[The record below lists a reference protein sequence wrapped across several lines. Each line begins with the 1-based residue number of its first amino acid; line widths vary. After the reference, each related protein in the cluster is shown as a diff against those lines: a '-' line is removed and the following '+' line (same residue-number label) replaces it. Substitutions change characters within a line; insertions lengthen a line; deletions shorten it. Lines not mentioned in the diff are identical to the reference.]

1 MNDSVFKLF
10 LFVTRNHY
18 VILLLHS
25 CTNIVEEFLDNE
37 ENIHKRILQ
46 NSPRKKRS
54 TEPTPEKGWKD
65 GSN

>member
-1 MNDSVFKLF
+1 MNDSVFNLF

-18 VILLLHS
+18 VILLLHC

-46 NSPRKKRS
+46 KLTAEEKKHRTNTRKRL
-54 TEPTPEKGWKD
+54 EGRE
-65 GSN
+65 